1 MSKKD
6 VNDVVVVG
14 GSTRIPKL
22 QQMLTEFF
30 DGKPLCKSINADE
43 AVAYGAAALASNL
56 CGNGNEKVK
65 DLILLDV
72 TPLSLG
78 IRLCYETMGVM
89 IPRNTPIPTM
99 KERVYGTQFDNQV
112 SAEFNVYQGESNS
125 IRDNILLGSFAL
137 YDILAAPAGKQKFKV
152 CFNID
157 ASGIVNVSA
166 KVISTGNKKSITI
179 KDKKC
184 MIIEEKK
191 NNNARTEDKADTWLD
206 NLIGKIL
213 KWIPN

>member
-1 MSKKD
+1 
-6 VNDVVVVG
+6 
-14 GSTRIPKL
+14 
-22 QQMLTEFF
+22 MLTEFF

-78 IRLCYETMGVM
+78 IRLGYETMSVV

-99 KERVYGTQFDNQV
+99 KERVYNTQSDNQV
-112 SAEFNVYQGESNS
+112 AAEFKVYQGESKS
-125 IRDNILLGSFAL
+125 IRENILLGKFAL
-137 YDILAAPAGKQKFKV
+137 YDIPAAPVGKQKLKV

-157 ASGIVNVSA
+157 ANGIVNVSA
-166 KVISTGNKKSITI
+166 EIRYKVIEIEIEFLGYWFITVYLTVGV
-179 KDKKC
+179 D
-184 MIIEEKK
+184 
-191 NNNARTEDKADTWLD
+191 L
-206 NLIGKIL
+206 LG
-213 KWIPN
+213 